1 VCDEA
6 RDRGNVAAVSYVGLV
21 EAIDEQVD
29 VIEVASGPR
38 SLEASTMALR
48 ERVVVV
54 AGHRAWEYDAAG
66 RTGVA
71 WQPVG
76 EEGMGKNDAF
86 QTTGYALQ
94 VSPLSTP
101 DSTTFSARSPSSNQ
115 RRCRRA

>member
-1 VCDEA
+1 MCDEA

-54 AGHRAWEYDAAG
+54 DHRGHHAREHDAAG
-66 RTGVA
+66 RTDVVLQSWIFGQLV
-71 WQPVG
+71 V
-76 EEGMGKNDAF
+76 ERTR
-86 QTTGYALQ
+86 TT
-94 VSPLSTP
+94 S
-101 DSTTFSARSPSSNQ
+101 
-115 RRCRRA
+115 CRQ